1 VTVNSVSG
9 KSLSVNSVSGKSVS
23 GKAAT
28 DKLGS
33 GKSVT
38 DKVLSAKLVSGRFE
52 WRNSIILRS
61 TNVGKGLFARKL
73 FRKRQAI
80 GHMKGKLITGD
91 DYDPDYVVDMGELG
105 VLEPQAPFRY
115 LNHSCEPNCEL
126 LEWQSKAEP
135 YPQIWVHALRTV
147 RPTEQL
153 TIDYGWPA
161 ESAIPCLCGSP
172 SCRGWV
178 VDVKDLPRLLKMKK
192 KQAQQSC

>member
-1 VTVNSVSG
+1 
-9 KSLSVNSVSGKSVS
+9 
-23 GKAAT
+23 
-28 DKLGS
+28 
-33 GKSVT
+33 VT

-105 VLEPQAPFRY
+105 VLEPHAPFRY

-126 LEWQSKAEP
+126 LEWESTKTP

-147 RPTEQL
+147 RPSEQL

-178 VDVKDLPRLLKMKK
+178 VD
-192 KQAQQSC
+192 QSELDRVLRRKSRTRRAG

>member
-1 VTVNSVSG
+1 MTVKSVSG
-9 KSLSVNSVSGKSVS
+9 KSLS

-105 VLEPQAPFRY
+105 VLEPHAPFRY

-126 LEWQSKAEP
+126 LEWESTKTP

-147 RPTEQL
+147 RPSEQL

-178 VDVKDLPRLLKMKK
+178 VD
-192 KQAQQSC
+192 QSELDRVLRRKNRARRAG

>member
-1 VTVNSVSG
+1 MTD
-9 KSLSVNSVSGKSVS
+9 KSV
-23 GKAAT
+23 AN
-28 DKLGS
+28 
-33 GKSVT
+33 KSVPNSSVPNRSVT
-38 DKVLSAKLVSGRFE
+38 GKLVTEKLVTGKLVTGRFE
-52 WRNSIILRS
+52 WRNSMILRS

-80 GHMKGKLITGD
+80 GHMKGRLITGD

-178 VDVKDLPRLLKMKK
+178 VD
-192 KQAQQSC
+192 QAELDRVRRRKGGRTRRAG

>member
-1 VTVNSVSG
+1 M
-9 KSLSVNSVSGKSVS
+9 
-23 GKAAT
+23 AR
-28 DKLGS
+28 
-33 GKSVT
+33 
-38 DKVLSAKLVSGRFE
+38 KVE
-52 WRNSIILRS
+52 WRSSVALRA
-61 TNVGKGLFARKL
+61 TVVGKGLFARKL

-91 DYDPDYVVDMGELG
+91 DYDPDYVVDMGDLG
-105 VLEPQAPFRY
+105 VLEPHAPFRY

-126 LEWQSKAEP
+126 LEWDSKKAP

-147 RPTEQL
+147 RPSEQL

-178 VDVKDLPRLLKMKK
+178 VD
-192 KQAQQSC
+192 QAELERVRRRKGRARRAG